1 MELIATIAVP
11 LDIKAPGDVI
21 LSLILEANYN
31 MPQNQTSFEY
41 PPIFGESERTL
52 IYKMFERKI
61 EEFGYP
67 GKECLRRI
75 ICEAAQIP
83 TKSMGVVGDI
93 AHILLTPSS
102 SKKEQLEE
110 YVQAEEAGLNS
121 KCKLYHEDCQYSI
134 LNILSR
140 TIDFV
145 ELLTGVS

>member
-1 MELIATIAVP
+1 MISIILLQLIATIAVP

-31 MPQNQTSFEY
+31 LPQNQTSFEY
-41 PPIFGESERTL
+41 PPILGESERTL

-67 GKECLRRI
+67 GKECLKRT

-93 AHILLTPSS
+93 AHILLT
-102 SKKEQLEE
+102 
-110 YVQAEEAGLNS
+110 
-121 KCKLYHEDCQYSI
+121 
-134 LNILSR
+134 
-140 TIDFV
+140 
-145 ELLTGVS
+145 